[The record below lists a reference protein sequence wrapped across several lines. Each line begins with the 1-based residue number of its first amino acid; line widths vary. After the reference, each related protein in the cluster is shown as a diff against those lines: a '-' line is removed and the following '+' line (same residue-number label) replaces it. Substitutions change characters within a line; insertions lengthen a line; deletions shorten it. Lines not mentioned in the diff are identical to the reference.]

1 MAGKILRS
9 LALLLL
15 AGMAACHDGRPSGDA
30 LIAVATNFRE
40 AAMRLEADF
49 EAESGYEI
57 SLAAGATGQLYA
69 QIQNGAPYDVMLS
82 ADRRRPQMLVEDGLA
97 DADSLFTYA
106 TGKLVL
112 WSADEALL
120 SGVSGEAVLRSGAFR
135 RLAIAN
141 PDLAPYGTAAME
153 VLTGLGLSD
162 ALAGKLVRGQTVG
175 QAFAMVSSG
184 NAELGLVALSQTVQL
199 ADNAGGSFWQVP
211 SDLYSPIRQDAVLLE
226 RASSNEAARAFLA
239 YLRSE
244 KGRATIAQFG
254 YETD

>member
-15 AGMAACHDGRPSGDA
+15 AGLAACHDGRPSGDA

-40 AAMRLEADF
+40 AAARLEADF

-69 QIQNGAPYDVMLS
+69 QILNGAPYDVMLS
-82 ADRRRPQMLVEDGLA
+82 ADQRRPQMLVADGLA
-97 DADSLFTYA
+97 VADSRFTYA
-106 TGKLVL
+106 IGKLVL

-120 SGVSGEAVLRSGAFR
+120 RDVSGEAVLRSAAFR
-135 RLAIAN
+135 NLAIAN
-141 PDLAPYGTAAME
+141 PDLAPYGAAAMQAIE
-153 VLTGLGLSD
+153 KLGLSD

-175 QAFAMVSSG
+175 QAFAMTASG
-184 NAELGLVALSQTVQL
+184 NAELGLVALSQTVSL
-199 ADNAGGSFWQVP
+199 AETASGSSWPVP
-211 SDLYSPIRQDAVLLE
+211 PALYSPIRQDAVLLE